1 MGARAVALGVLA
13 IFLLGADAEDVLDAD
28 ARRRAAQIDVDVG
41 ALDALLAE
49 DLLYVHAT
57 GEVQA
62 KEELITW
69 LELEE
74 ADYVRIE
81 TSEVDVLVDGAVAKL
96 VGWQSMEVRI
106 GEQSF
111 RPRSV
116 FTAVYVQRDG
126 RWQLFAYQSNHGDA
140 LVQGE
145 LDPGRLLKMGLT
157 LLVPYTVSTLSSVQ
171 ALRGR

>member
-1 MGARAVALGVLA
+1 MGQLSGVAPLSLPEVR
-13 IFLLGADAEDVLDAD
+13 EP
-28 ARRRAAQIDVDVG
+28 RP
-41 ALDALLAE
+41 LDALLAE

-111 RPRSV
+111 RPRIQCRERPNDAGLALGNDQLR
-116 FTAVYVQRDG
+116 TGNDKHWRTNDRDS
-126 RWQLFAYQSNHGDA
+126 QLSLEAGW
-140 LVQGE
+140 
-145 LDPGRLLKMGLT
+145 
-157 LLVPYTVSTLSSVQ
+157 
-171 ALRGR
+171 

>member
-126 RWQLFAYQSNHGDA
+126 RWQLFAYQSTPLPA
-140 LVQGE
+140 PPSAAEPVTAPAEPVKPAEQG
-145 LDPGRLLKMGLT
+145 P
-157 LLVPYTVSTLSSVQ
+157 
-171 ALRGR
+171 